1 MGLNKGLIHL
11 KAKMGKEVE
20 RWDPPN
26 KEMPKYPI
34 PLWGA
39 TSIKVQAKEAVGPIF
54 PVKRENDFA
63 PNELKADPLTQAKPE
78 MGDKLV
84 PYPCYPVK
92 ENKHGFNG
100 VGTPQSPC
108 DVGGQPKTQYGP
120 TYGFT
125 DGKNSFVPKP
135 PVGGKLPP
143 IINGP
148 VFQGVETG
156 SGKFAP
162 MTAPKVDPEL
172 LMSGPV
178 FPIPDHYSKYT
189 PQPFGCSGSGLKL
202 DLPKELNG
210 PGNRDVG
217 DRHSALIDSG
227 KYVPEVKPKVEGPL
241 QMSGPKLPNIE
252 AKNQFNIVTP
262 RVPTA
267 AARMEMP
274 GPVYPDVLSA
284 NHYSHVEEKVPGQ
297 LIQQGPVFRGV
308 EAKSQ
313 FQEIPEKQPGQLII
327 AGPVFRGVDD
337 QVKFTPEIRKAD
349 NEGLLV
355 RDGPKRRGID
365 DSSKY

>member
-1 MGLNKGLIHL
+1 
-11 KAKMGKEVE
+11 
-20 RWDPPN
+20 
-26 KEMPKYPI
+26 MPK
-34 PLWGA
+34 
-39 TSIKVQAKEAVGPIF
+39 
-54 PVKRENDFA
+54 
-63 PNELKADPLTQAKPE
+63 
-78 MGDKLV
+78 LV
-84 PYPCYPVK
+84 A
-92 ENKHGFNG
+92 
-100 VGTPQSPC
+100 
-108 DVGGQPKTQYGP
+108 GP

-125 DGKNSFVPKP
+125 DGKNGFVPAP
-135 PVGGKLPP
+135 PVGKGVQPQ
-143 IINGP
+143 INGP
-148 VFQGVETG
+148 VFSDVEWQ
-156 SGKFAP
+156 SGKFCP
-162 MTAPKVDPEL
+162 MMPPKVDNEL

-274 GPVYPDVLSA
+274 GPVYPDVISS

-297 LIQQGPVFRGV
+297 LIQQGPVF
-308 EAKSQ
+308 S
-313 FQEIPEKQPGQLII
+313 
-327 AGPVFRGVDD
+327 GVDD
-337 QVKFTPEIRKAD
+337 QVKFTPEIKKAD

-365 DSSKY
+365 DSSKYNERPMKSPLDGDRLMTAPIFPGVKAENSFGPASMGF

>member
-1 MGLNKGLIHL
+1 MGSPPLTTPNKGLIHL
-11 KAKMGKEVE
+11 EAKMGKEVE

-39 TSIKVQAKEAVGPIF
+39 TSIKVKATEAVGPIF
-54 PVKRENDFA
+54 PVERGNDFA
-63 PNELKADPLTQAKPE
+63 ANELKSDPLTQAKPA
-78 MGDKLV
+78 MGEKFV

-125 DGKNSFVPKP
+125 DGKNSYVPKP
-135 PVGGKLPP
+135 PVGGKMPP

-148 VFQGVETG
+148 VFQGVGTG
-156 SGKFAP
+156 SGKYAP
-162 MTAPKVDPEL
+162 MEVPKIESEL

-227 KYVPEVKPKVEGPL
+227 KYVHEVKPKVEGPL

-252 AKNQFNIVTP
+252 AKNQYNVVTP

-274 GPVYPDVLSA
+274 GPVYPDVISS

-308 EAKSQ
+308 DPKSQ
-313 FQEIPEKQPGQLII
+313 FQEIPEK
-327 AGPVFRGVDD
+327 
-337 QVKFTPEIRKAD
+337 
-349 NEGLLV
+349 
-355 RDGPKRRGID
+355 
-365 DSSKY
+365 